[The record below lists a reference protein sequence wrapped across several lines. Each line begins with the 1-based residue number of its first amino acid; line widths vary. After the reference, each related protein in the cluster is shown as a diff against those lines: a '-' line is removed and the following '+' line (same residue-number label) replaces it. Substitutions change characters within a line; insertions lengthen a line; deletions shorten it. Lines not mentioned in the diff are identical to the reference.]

1 MADSFFPNENL
12 SGLHTCYSCD
22 TFLFAGQ
29 TRPFALPYDC
39 PLKLK
44 SGLIVSSV
52 LGYIFDMSNLG
63 QITAILRTD
72 TGRVRDHNEDF
83 VSHWAPGNAA
93 EEAQNGWLYIV
104 ADGVGG
110 ADAGEVA
117 SKLSTERTIAHYL
130 SQADE
135 PDWGQRL
142 VNAMQQANTDL
153 RQFVLERN
161 DNSRMA
167 TTMVAAV
174 LRDNLAYIANVGDS
188 RGYLWRNGRIEQI
201 TKDQSLVAK
210 LVEEGAITEEE
221 AHYHP
226 RRNVILY
233 SLGSERSPKI
243 DLFEQPLEPGDVL
256 FLCSDG
262 LTRHVADEE
271 IALTLANETPEKATK
286 SLIGKANERGG
297 EDNISVAIIR
307 LAGKTAAAK
316 NSAKN
321 AKGNGRSPLVMA
333 NGSAQTALDADRSML
348 WLYTLVLGFIQ
359 SILIF
364 LVWFF
369 LRV

>member
-1 MADSFFPNENL
+1 
-12 SGLHTCYSCD
+12 
-22 TFLFAGQ
+22 
-29 TRPFALPYDC
+29 
-39 PLKLK
+39 
-44 SGLIVSSV
+44 
-52 LGYIFDMSNLG
+52 MSNIG

-72 TGRVRDHNEDF
+72 TGRVRGHNEDF
-83 VSHWAPGNAA
+83 VSYWEPPNREA
-93 EEAQNGWLYIV
+93 EKQNGWLYIV

-110 ADAGEVA
+110 ADAGEIA
-117 SKLSTERTIAHYL
+117 SEMTTQRTINHYL
-130 SQADE
+130 EHADE
-135 PDWGQRL
+135 TGWGQRL
-142 VNAMQQANTDL
+142 LNAMQAANSDL
-153 RQFVLERN
+153 RQYVLERN

-174 LRDNLAYIANVGDS
+174 LQENRAYIANVGDS

-221 AHYHP
+221 ASFHP

-243 DLFEQPLEPGDVL
+243 DLFEHTLQKGDIL

-262 LTRHVADEE
+262 LTRHVTDAE
-271 IALTLANETPEKATK
+271 IALTLSEEIPEQATAT
-286 SLIGKANERGG
+286 LIRKANERGG

-307 LAGKTAAAK
+307 YDRETAV
-316 NSAKN
+316 SPQ
-321 AKGNGRSPLVMA
+321 KGSQRHTEPLVVS
-333 NGSAQTALDADRSML
+333 GSASGNR
-348 WLYTLVLGFIQ
+348 LVLSRSLLWMYTVALGLVQ

-364 LVWFF
+364 LVWFL